1 MRNKYKLIMSEF
13 KQTFNS
19 SLGKKLIMAL
29 TGLFLCTFLIVHL
42 GGNLLLFKDDQGFGF
57 NVYANFL
64 THFPPIEVIAYLL
77 YLTIIVHAV
86 YALVL
91 TLKNRSS
98 RPVGYAAQSKSPAS
112 LSSKNMGLLGSIL
125 LLFIVIHMSDFWYNY
140 KYSGKVGFIEYRTD
154 LATDQT
160 TAVPYAP
167 VSATFEKSVST
178 VNNIEIVRVKDLH
191 SRVASSF
198 SNLLYVIFYVIA
210 MGAVSFHLLHG
221 FQSAFRTLGWVHRK
235 YTPVVEFIGTWLFAV
250 IIPVGFALMPIVYYV
265 QSLGK

>member
-1 MRNKYKLIMSEF
+1 MSEF

-42 GGNLLLFKDDQGFGF
+42 GGNLLLFLNDDGYGF

-64 THFPPIEVIAYLL
+64 THFPPIEVVAYLL
-77 YLTIIVHAV
+77 YLSIVVHAV

-91 TLKNRSS
+91 TIQNRKA
-98 RPVGYAAQSKSPAS
+98 RPVRYAEINKSPATW
-112 LSSKNMGLLGSIL
+112 SSKNMGLLGSIL
-125 LLFIVIHMSDFWYNY
+125 LLFIVIHMSDFWFNY
-140 KYSGKVGFIEYRTD
+140 KYSSKIGFKEYRTD
-154 LATDQT
+154 LATDKTQ
-160 TAVPYAP
+160 AVDYIPSSP
-167 VSATFEKSVST
+167 NFEKSVST
-178 VNNIEIVRVKDLH
+178 VNNFEIVRVKDLH
-191 SRVASSF
+191 ARVASSF

-235 YTPVVEFIGTWLFAV
+235 YTPVVYFIGTWLFGV
-250 IIPVGFALMPIVYYV
+250 IIPLGFAAMPVVYYV
-265 QSLGK
+265 QSLK